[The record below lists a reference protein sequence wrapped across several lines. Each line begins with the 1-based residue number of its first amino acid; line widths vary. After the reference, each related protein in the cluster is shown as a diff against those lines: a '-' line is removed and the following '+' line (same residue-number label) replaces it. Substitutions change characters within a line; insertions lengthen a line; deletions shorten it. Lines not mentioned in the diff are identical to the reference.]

1 MKIMKKKR
9 MSIRDWEVVEN
20 TISVAN
26 QEEEYNQRML
36 DNALQTMESVEH
48 KVTERIK
55 KEIQKWKKK
64 KLIMD
69 DEIAMH
75 ETIANQVSIS
85 EQEDAYAAL
94 EAKYNNVEEA
104 VEQDLLRAQFDRVDE
119 DFEGQDMLAAQLD
132 GVEDIAES
140 GSGFVEE
147 FEDNVIEENYIEE
160 DDSDGWGSIDDNPYY
175 NDNLDMDQQSPEF
188 WDNL

>member
-1 MKIMKKKR
+1 
-9 MSIRDWEVVEN
+9 
-20 TISVAN
+20 
-26 QEEEYNQRML
+26 
-36 DNALQTMESVEH
+36 ME
-48 KVTERIK
+48 
-55 KEIQKWKKK
+55 KK

-75 ETIANQVSIS
+75 EIIANQVSIS

-104 VEQDLLRAQFDRVDE
+104 VEQDLLRVQFDRVDE
-119 DFEGQDMLAAQLD
+119 DSEEQNMLAAQLD
-132 GVEDIAES
+132 GVEDLVES

-160 DDSDGWGSIDDNPYY
+160 EEPDGWGSIDDNPYY

>member
-1 MKIMKKKR
+1 
-9 MSIRDWEVVEN
+9 
-20 TISVAN
+20 
-26 QEEEYNQRML
+26 
-36 DNALQTMESVEH
+36 
-48 KVTERIK
+48 
-55 KEIQKWKKK
+55 
-64 KLIMD
+64 MD

-75 ETIANQVSIS
+75 EIIANQVSIS

-104 VEQDLLRAQFDRVDE
+104 VEQDLLRVQFDRVDE
-119 DFEGQDMLAAQLD
+119 DSEEQNMLAAQLD
-132 GVEDIAES
+132 GVEDMVES

-160 DDSDGWGSIDDNPYY
+160 EEPDGWGSIDDNPYY

>member
-1 MKIMKKKR
+1 
-9 MSIRDWEVVEN
+9 
-20 TISVAN
+20 
-26 QEEEYNQRML
+26 
-36 DNALQTMESVEH
+36 ME
-48 KVTERIK
+48 
-55 KEIQKWKKK
+55 KK

-69 DEIAMH
+69 DEMVMH
-75 ETIANQVSIS
+75 EIIANQVSIS
-85 EQEDAYAAL
+85 EQEDANAAL

-119 DFEGQDMLAAQLD
+119 DFEGQDMLTAQLD

-147 FEDNVIEENYIEE
+147 IEDNVIEENYIEE

>member
-1 MKIMKKKR
+1 
-9 MSIRDWEVVEN
+9 
-20 TISVAN
+20 
-26 QEEEYNQRML
+26 
-36 DNALQTMESVEH
+36 ME
-48 KVTERIK
+48 
-55 KEIQKWKKK
+55 KK

-75 ETIANQVSIS
+75 EIIANQVSIS

-104 VEQDLLRAQFDRVDE
+104 VEQDLLRVQFDRVDE
-119 DFEGQDMLAAQLD
+119 DSEEQNMLAAQLD
-132 GVEDIAES
+132 GVEDMVES

-160 DDSDGWGSIDDNPYY
+160 EEPDGWGSIDDNPYY

>member
-1 MKIMKKKR
+1 
-9 MSIRDWEVVEN
+9 
-20 TISVAN
+20 
-26 QEEEYNQRML
+26 
-36 DNALQTMESVEH
+36 ME
-48 KVTERIK
+48 
-55 KEIQKWKKK
+55 KK

-75 ETIANQVSIS
+75 EIIANQVSIS

-104 VEQDLLRAQFDRVDE
+104 VEQDLLRVQFDRVDE
-119 DFEGQDMLAAQLD
+119 DSEEQNMLAAQLD
-132 GVEDIAES
+132 GVEDMVES

-160 DDSDGWGSIDDNPYY
+160 EDFDGWGSIDDNPYY
-175 NDNLDMDQQSPEF
+175 NDNLDMDQQSLEF

>member
-1 MKIMKKKR
+1 
-9 MSIRDWEVVEN
+9 
-20 TISVAN
+20 
-26 QEEEYNQRML
+26 
-36 DNALQTMESVEH
+36 ME
-48 KVTERIK
+48 
-55 KEIQKWKKK
+55 KK
-64 KLIMD
+64 KLTMD
-69 DEIAMH
+69 DEMTMH
-75 ETIANQVSIS
+75 EIIANQVSIS

-104 VEQDLLRAQFDRVDE
+104 VEQDLLRVQFDRVDE
-119 DFEGQDMLAAQLD
+119 DSEEQNMLAAQLD
-132 GVEDIAES
+132 GVEHMVES

-160 DDSDGWGSIDDNPYY
+160 EDPDGWGSIDDNSYY

>member
-1 MKIMKKKR
+1 
-9 MSIRDWEVVEN
+9 
-20 TISVAN
+20 
-26 QEEEYNQRML
+26 
-36 DNALQTMESVEH
+36 ME
-48 KVTERIK
+48 
-55 KEIQKWKKK
+55 KK

-69 DEIAMH
+69 DEMVMH
-75 ETIANQVSIS
+75 EIIANQVSIS

-147 FEDNVIEENYIEE
+147 CEDFVDREEFIKSLNVIEENYIEE
-160 DDSDGWGSIDDNPYY
+160 DDSDDWESIDDNPYY

>member
-1 MKIMKKKR
+1 
-9 MSIRDWEVVEN
+9 
-20 TISVAN
+20 
-26 QEEEYNQRML
+26 
-36 DNALQTMESVEH
+36 ME
-48 KVTERIK
+48 
-55 KEIQKWKKK
+55 KK

-69 DEIAMH
+69 DEMVMH
-75 ETIANQVSIS
+75 EIIANQVSIS

-94 EAKYNNVEEA
+94 EAKYNNVEEV

-119 DFEGQDMLAAQLD
+119 YFEGQDMFVSQLD

-147 FEDNVIEENYIEE
+147 CEDFVDREEFIKSLNVIEENYIEE
-160 DDSDGWGSIDDNPYY
+160 DDSDDWESIDDNPYY

>member
-1 MKIMKKKR
+1 
-9 MSIRDWEVVEN
+9 
-20 TISVAN
+20 
-26 QEEEYNQRML
+26 
-36 DNALQTMESVEH
+36 ME
-48 KVTERIK
+48 K
-55 KEIQKWKKK
+55 QN
-64 KLIMD
+64 LIMD
-69 DEIAMH
+69 DEMVMH

-94 EAKYNNVEEA
+94 EAKYNNAEEG

-119 DFEGQDMLAAQLD
+119 DFEGQDMLAVQLD
-132 GVEDIAES
+132 GVEDMVGIVP
-140 GSGFVEE
+140 GFVEE
-147 FEDNVIEENYIEE
+147 LEDNVIEENYIEE

>member
-1 MKIMKKKR
+1 
-9 MSIRDWEVVEN
+9 
-20 TISVAN
+20 
-26 QEEEYNQRML
+26 
-36 DNALQTMESVEH
+36 ME
-48 KVTERIK
+48 
-55 KEIQKWKKK
+55 KK

-175 NDNLDMDQQSPEF
+175 NDNLDMDQQSPAF
-188 WDNL
+188 WDKHLWCYEYLVDYRRRVCYSYTISNGMDYCRTRQE

>member
-1 MKIMKKKR
+1 
-9 MSIRDWEVVEN
+9 
-20 TISVAN
+20 
-26 QEEEYNQRML
+26 
-36 DNALQTMESVEH
+36 ME
-48 KVTERIK
+48 
-55 KEIQKWKKK
+55 KK

-147 FEDNVIEENYIEE
+147 FEDNVIEENYIE
-160 DDSDGWGSIDDNPYY
+160 GKILTTGYLCLWAI
-175 NDNLDMDQQSPEF
+175 L
-188 WDNL
+188 W

>member
-1 MKIMKKKR
+1 
-9 MSIRDWEVVEN
+9 
-20 TISVAN
+20 
-26 QEEEYNQRML
+26 
-36 DNALQTMESVEH
+36 ME
-48 KVTERIK
+48 
-55 KEIQKWKKK
+55 KK

-69 DEIAMH
+69 DEMVMH
-75 ETIANQVSIS
+75 EIIANQVSIS

-119 DFEGQDMLAAQLD
+119 DFEGQDMLTAQLD
-132 GVEDIAES
+132 GVED
-140 GSGFVEE
+140 VEE
-147 FEDNVIEENYIEE
+147 IEDNVIEENYIEE